1 MKLAPQ
7 TRPAAHPPPCSIWKF
22 AVYWWAFVGIS
33 SAVTVLVSTLVFPVT
48 AGGAG
53 VGWWVGWVGEGV
65 AVSTPM
71 CRTLCGAQE
80 GGQALKA
87 EGFVSSVLSFR
98 FLCDVAPSV
107 WVAHILAGYVV
118 RKKLAKAIKLEGAVL
133 SSVVALMTSELDS
146 HTGLLKAAMGEAS
159 VVTGIDAGL
168 EAAVLPLH
176 AKSGLANQSLQV
188 GWVEVFTSSL
198 SWVSR

>member
-1 MKLAPQ
+1 
-7 TRPAAHPPPCSIWKF
+7 
-22 AVYWWAFVGIS
+22 
-33 SAVTVLVSTLVFPVT
+33 
-48 AGGAG
+48 
-53 VGWWVGWVGEGV
+53 
-65 AVSTPM
+65 M

-87 EGFVSSVLSFR
+87 EGFVSAVLSFR
-98 FLCDVAPSV
+98 FLCDVAPSI

-176 AKSGLANQSLQV
+176 ANSGLANQSLQV